1 MPGTSEGLQEARRY
15 QGKKKNDAPLATSK
29 SMASKPGDGKQD
41 IWNKEGVIDVKAE
54 DKKEKPAMDKEAL
67 REKYEAYHKQ
77 KLRDTLDQ
85 RLKEGSLD
93 KQLKEGPKPAPDPVP
108 EPVPEKV
115 STATENPGED
125 EAGSDDR
132 MSSSSE
138 ESESENPA
146 EDDLQVGINEKD
158 L

>member
-1 MPGTSEGLQEARRY
+1 
-15 QGKKKNDAPLATSK
+15 
-29 SMASKPGDGKQD
+29 MASKPGDGKQD
-41 IWNKEGVIDVKAE
+41 IWNKEGVIDVEAE

-108 EPVPEKV
+108 EKV